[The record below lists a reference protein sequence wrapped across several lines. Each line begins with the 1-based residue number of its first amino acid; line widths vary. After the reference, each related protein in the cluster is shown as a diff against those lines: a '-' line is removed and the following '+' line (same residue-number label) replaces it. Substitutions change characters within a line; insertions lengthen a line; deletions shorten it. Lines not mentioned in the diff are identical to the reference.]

1 MKMLVNNCYTIVTVS
16 VRRDLVIASGLDGAN
31 NNLKTSQ
38 IDFAPVHSLLK
49 DNLYYRASYQFNGDD
64 TEAADRMISR
74 ALDIKGYKY
83 IYK

>member
-1 MKMLVNNCYTIVTVS
+1 MKLLVNNCYTIVTVT
-16 VRRDLVIASGLDGAN
+16 VRRDLVIGGLDGAN

-38 IDFAPVHSLLK
+38 IDFAPVRSLLK